1 MYGNNAL
8 NTHGMEYGGKRGK
21 KGKDLTKMT
30 PLTCRVLQ
38 KKHRGEEGGGTSSSL
53 ADLSFSTQVVIVATE
68 HVVLPTLR
76 KTPDWISF
84 CYQVNHPITSHG
96 CDE

>member
-1 MYGNNAL
+1 MNRKKPDVYGNNAL

-38 KKHRGEEGGGTSSSL
+38 KNTGERRVEALLLHWLTYRS
-53 ADLSFSTQVVIVATE
+53 
-68 HVVLPTLR
+68 PLR
-76 KTPDWISF
+76 
-84 CYQVNHPITSHG
+84 
-96 CDE
+96 